1 MIKVYSFDVFDTSL
15 VRRIA
20 SPSDVFTLLARF
32 VARKIGKNVCEDWVQ
47 NFIAA
52 RFWARQHAAAAS
64 QGKECTLEQIW
75 ECLHAILGYLPENCG
90 PECELA
96 VERDLLVPNH
106 WVACKI
112 AELRARDS
120 RIVFTTDTYLPEW
133 FIRSELIRHHLA
145 KEGDGFYVSSTV
157 GFRKDTDGRLFDTLL
172 NNENVRAP
180 EVQHLGDNLL
190 VDVRVPKKR
199 GINAEWFTGSNL
211 NGWERAIVDKHTTAR
226 PLAAKLSGAMRAARL
241 AVPYSPETGVHE
253 LVSTF
258 LGPALTIWASWL
270 LGAAQRDK
278 ISSLYFCSRD
288 CYLLWRAARILA
300 PRFNDIDCRYL
311 KISRRAVFVPSV
323 LEISAAGMPWISRWT
338 GTPGKLASLHQLV
351 QRAGLDWEEVGDAFA
366 AVADRNG
373 GDKELVTE
381 EEWDAFWSA
390 LRAPPVRGLI
400 EQRVQA
406 RREAA
411 IAYLASQG
419 LMDPIGAAIVDLG
432 WTAST
437 LAALKRILHQ
447 KQSEACLHGYYL
459 CLAIGR
465 AFLSSP
471 EQTRALFYDEVSRMT
486 CIIKDRAYVLSYVFG
501 LAPHGTVV
509 EYRLS
514 GTGPEASCADVPG
527 AHAELVEEIAKAVEA
542 FCAEQAADVMDYAE
556 AAIARS
562 LLEALIG
569 AWCAAPDRQAL
580 CVLEEGCRYA
590 RDPGNPLGD
599 HPAALIE
606 PWNLVESMKYLIP
619 GGWRQRLGIP
629 VRTGLWPEASLLRS
643 RRFPAGLVRLRETA
657 AMAKRR
663 LKLKRELAL
672 PASG

>member
-226 PLAAKLSGAMRAARL
+226 PLAAKRSGAMRAARL

-258 LGPALTIWASWL
+258 LGPALTIWGAWV
-270 LGAAQRDK
+270 LGTAQRDK
-278 ISSLYFCSRD
+278 LSRLYFCSRD
-288 CYLLWRAARILA
+288 CYLLWRAARALA

-311 KISRRAVFVPSV
+311 KISRRAVFLPSV
-323 LEISAAGMPWISRWT
+323 LEISPAGMPWM
-338 GTPGKLASLHQLV
+338 GGPGDLAPLHKIV
-351 QRAGLDWEEVGDAFA
+351 QRAGVDWEDVADSFA
-366 AVADRNG
+366 AVANREG
-373 GDKELVTE
+373 GNKVLTTE
-381 EEWDAFWSA
+381 DDWDAFWDA
-390 LRAPPVRGLI
+390 LRSPPVRGLI
-400 EQRVQA
+400 ERRAQP
-406 RREAA
+406 RREHA
-411 IAYLASQG
+411 IAYFSSQG

-432 WTAST
+432 WSATQ
-437 LAALKRILHQ
+437 LAAIHRILYPMA
-447 KQSEACLHGYYL
+447 SAPYLRGYYL
-459 CLAIGR
+459 CL
-465 AFLSSP
+465 
-471 EQTRALFYDEVSRMT
+471 LFYR
-486 CIIKDRAYVLSYVFG
+486 
-501 LAPHGTVV
+501 
-509 EYRLS
+509 
-514 GTGPEASCADVPG
+514 
-527 AHAELVEEIAKAVEA
+527 
-542 FCAEQAADVMDYAE
+542 
-556 AAIARS
+556 
-562 LLEALIG
+562 
-569 AWCAAPDRQAL
+569 
-580 CVLEEGCRYA
+580 
-590 RDPGNPLGD
+590 
-599 HPAALIE
+599 
-606 PWNLVESMKYLIP
+606 
-619 GGWRQRLGIP
+619 
-629 VRTGLWPEASLLRS
+629 
-643 RRFPAGLVRLRETA
+643 
-657 AMAKRR
+657 
-663 LKLKRELAL
+663 
-672 PASG
+672 